1 MINPIMD
8 RKQVFE
14 KIYEKKKWG
23 SNGTLSGEGTRP
35 EAAAEYVLY
44 LSNFL
49 LAHPEINSILD
60 IGHGD
65 WKMWPDKYFSKFEY
79 TGIDI
84 TSSVVDNCN
93 RQFGNDHQRFIEA
106 DFLES
111 ELPQA
116 DLLLIKDVLIHL
128 SNVDIKKTLGKL
140 SKFKYSIVVT
150 DIESKGWRVFAGNLK
165 REFDKSPNIV
175 NLISSPF
182 RAINKHYLSNDI
194 QTGSYHWVD
203 LLDPEWALQTYDLS
217 IIEHIEFSNQGM
229 TPGRS
234 TIKRIY
240 ILGSNKK

>member
-49 LAHPEINSILD
+49 IAHPEINSILD

-65 WKMWPDKYFSKFEY
+65 WKMWPDRYFSKFDY

-84 TSSVVDNCN
+84 TSSVVDNCI

-106 DFLES
+106 DFLEI

-128 SNVDIKKTLGKL
+128 SNDDIKKTLGRL
-140 SKFKYSIVVT
+140 SEFKYSIVVT
-150 DIESKGWRVFAGNLK
+150 DNESKGWRVIAGNLK
-165 REFDKSPNIV
+165 REFDKSQSIR

-182 RAINKHYLSNDI
+182 RVFNKNYLRNDI

-203 LLDPEWALQTYDLS
+203 LLDPKWCFDSFGLTILDTF
-217 IIEHIEFSNQGM
+217 EFSNRGM
-229 TPGRS
+229 TPGRRTS
-234 TIKRIY
+234 KRIY
-240 ILGSNKK
+240 KIASTE